1 VLAPAPAPAGSREE
15 DDTMAVRR
23 FARVCRALGLGLA
36 AVGIPVVVAGSALAA
51 SEDGAGEGTPARAN
65 YLKLHPDFIVNLHAT
80 GPETR
85 FLLATIEVMSRN
97 PGTVEAASAHLPA
110 LRHRLLML
118 LGEQQY
124 PGIEKPDARRA
135 LRELALRE
143 VNEVIQA
150 ELGEDHALEGLFFSN
165 FIVE

>member
-1 VLAPAPAPAGSREE
+1 
-15 DDTMAVRR
+15 
-23 FARVCRALGLGLA
+23 
-36 AVGIPVVVAGSALAA
+36 
-51 SEDGAGEGTPARAN
+51 
-65 YLKLHPDFIVNLHAT
+65 
-80 GPETR
+80 
-85 FLLATIEVMSRN
+85 
-97 PGTVEAASAHLPA
+97 
-110 LRHRLLML
+110 ML

-135 LRELALRE
+135 LRELALRG